1 MKKIIALCVCLT
13 IALSSFMSITS
24 FAFENVKTIFVSL
37 DGSDETGDGSIQNP
51 YKTPEKARDEVR
63 KITEAERKNL
73 SGITVY
79 FIITTIILS
88 KIA

>member
-1 MKKIIALCVCLT
+1 MT
-13 IALSSFMSITS
+13 IGAMIG
-24 FAFENVKTIFVSL
+24 AFLPMLFKTIDVDPSTLSAPLIATAL
-37 DGSDETGDGSIQNP
+37 DI
-51 YKTPEKARDEVR
+51 
-63 KITEAERKNL
+63 